1 MPVVFEDSGCII
13 PRNQLLAASISRQ
26 QTQRKL
32 TGLKLSRDREIT
44 FNKNSK
50 HLDAVQHCARKTD
63 VRKIPA
69 NC

>member
-44 FNKNSK
+44 FNKTLSTRMQYSI
-50 HLDAVQHCARKTD
+50 VQEK
-63 VRKIPA
+63 PM
-69 NC
+69 